1 MNSACAITAAGFFT
15 HFFLEQAMADKWK
28 TEQSNLSPQYFAV
41 VGEAGRFVT
50 PFVLSQETAT
60 QIVADH
66 NAVAELVAAGN
77 AFIEQSSADFGKCLR
92 FEPGKCLKCRLVSA
106 IQSAT
111 AHTR

>member
-1 MNSACAITAAGFFT
+1 
-15 HFFLEQAMADKWK
+15 MADKWK

-50 PFVLSQETAT
+50 PFVLSHETAT

-66 NAVAELVAAGN
+66 NAILNLAKDSEAESTR
-77 AFIEQSSADFGKCLR
+77 E
-92 FEPGKCLKCRLVSA
+92 LVSA

-111 AHTR
+111 AHAR

>member
-1 MNSACAITAAGFFT
+1 
-15 HFFLEQAMADKWK
+15 MADKWK

-66 NAVAELVAAGN
+66 NAILNLAKDSEAESTR
-77 AFIEQSSADFGKCLR
+77 E
-92 FEPGKCLKCRLVSA
+92 LVSA

-111 AHTR
+111 AHAR